1 MIRCVVFS
9 SKIFYKAILHF
20 SLNNCY
26 CGKHVFMNF
35 CIGSWDNYPYN
46 FWVFW
51 SYIFFLF
58 WHNTVSVFVYYLWTP
73 DNSDSGGGG
82 CYWFWRTYHRKSSLL
97 VVQWV
102 KNLPAM
108 QETWVPSLG
117 WEDPREKE
125 MATHPSILTWEI
137 SWTEEP
143 VWLQSMGSQELYVT

>member
-51 SYIFFLF
+51 SYLFFLF

-82 CYWFWRTYHRKSSLL
+82 CYWFWSTYHRKSSLL
-97 VVQWV
+97 VAQWV
-102 KNLPAM
+102 KNLPAV

-117 WEDPREKE
+117 WEYPREKE
-125 MATHPSILTWEI
+125 MATHLSILTWEI